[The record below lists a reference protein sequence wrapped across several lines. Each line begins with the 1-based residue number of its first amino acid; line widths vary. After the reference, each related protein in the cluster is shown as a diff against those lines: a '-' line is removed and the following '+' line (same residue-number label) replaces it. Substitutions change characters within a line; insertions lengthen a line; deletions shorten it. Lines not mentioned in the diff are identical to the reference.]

1 MKAEYAPRIDLLNRT
16 KLETVIPLATPIT
29 LFIDPSDACNFKCKF
44 CPTSDRK
51 LMKEVGR
58 PWKQM
63 QYEVYEKI
71 IEDLKEFPSKIEVL
85 RLYKDGEPLINKKF
99 VEMVQLAKREKVANR
114 IDTTTNASLLTKD
127 KADQLA
133 RAGLSRVN
141 ISIYGVN
148 SDQYKDFSNVKAEFS
163 KIVENVKYFN
173 EVSGECEVLVKIS
186 GDHLNEEEKSLFL
199 DIFGDHCDK
208 IHIEHIMSCWPNFE
222 LGELVNNEHGIYGQE
237 IQEVDICPYP
247 FYSMSI
253 NSDGIVSLC
262 FLDWSKKLLIG
273 DVRDESVADIW
284 NGEKMKVYRKMFLDG
299 KRKGHPICG
308 DCGQMS
314 HGMPDNLDPHR
325 NDILDKLNTS
335 NYFNQ

>member
-148 SDQYKDFSNVKAEFS
+148 SDQYISIAIITGLLASQMKYMKFSYTEANLLPEDH
-163 KIVENVKYFN
+163 IVNLEYNR
-173 EVSGECEVLVKIS
+173 
-186 GDHLNEEEKSLFL
+186 FL

-325 NDILDKLNTS
+325 NDILDKLNAS